1 MEHVES
7 LQIYLNSKYATETV
21 GGNPANSV
29 YYLPVVEIPDG
40 HHIYLSLQNASI
52 PYSFYSITANDN
64 TFTWGLA
71 VEFEPEFTYYFQPG
85 NYNITQIIDIMST
98 IMGAGY
104 TITYSSITSKI
115 LITHTTSNFNI
126 YAGTFNHII
135 GFSKTTNTTST
146 ANILYGRDCVNLNQI
161 RAINV
166 EVNFP
171 TYNINVAQAYNQ
183 NIMATIPVYVAP
195 FSIITYQ
202 NPNNFRTNLYV
213 NKLDQIQIR
222 LLDNESRL
230 IDLNGINYQMT
241 LQLDCI
247 KFTD

>member
-7 LQIYLNSKYATETV
+7 LQIYLNSRYATETV
-21 GGNPANSV
+21 GGNTANCI

-52 PYSFYSITANDN
+52 PYSFYSITSVDN
-64 TFTWGLA
+64 TFSWGLVAGA
-71 VEFEPEFTYYFQPG
+71 VNTYYIQPG
-85 NYNITQIIDIMST
+85 NYNITQLIDVLKLA
-98 IMGAGY
+98 MGVAY
-104 TITYSSITSKI
+104 TITYSSITSKL
-115 LITHTTSNFNI
+115 LITHASSNFII

-135 GFSKTTNTTST
+135 GFSKTTNTTS
-146 ANILYGRDCVNLNQI
+146 AGNLLYGRDCVNLNQI

-247 KFTD
+247 QFTD

>member
-40 HHIYLSLQNASI
+40 HYIYLSLQNASI
-52 PYSFYSITANDN
+52 PYSFYSITSFDN
-64 TFTWGLA
+64 TFSWGLVAGA
-71 VEFEPEFTYYFQPG
+71 VNTYFIQPG
-85 NYNITQIIDIMST
+85 NYNITQLIDVLKLA
-98 IMGAGY
+98 MGVAY

-115 LITHTTSNFNI
+115 LITHSTSNFII

-135 GFSKTTNTTST
+135 GFSKTTNTTS
-146 ANILYGRDCVNLNQI
+146 AGNLLYGRDCVNLNQI

-195 FSIITYQ
+195 FSIITYE
-202 NPNNFRTNLYV
+202 NPNNFRTNLYI

-222 LLDNESRL
+222 LLDNEARL

-241 LQLDCI
+241 LQLDCVQ
-247 KFTD
+247 FTD

>member
-7 LQIYLNSKYATETV
+7 LQIYLNSRYATETV
-21 GGNPANSV
+21 GGNTANCI
-29 YYLPVVEIPDG
+29 YYLPVIEIPDG

-52 PYSFYSITANDN
+52 PYSFYSITSFDN
-64 TFTWGLA
+64 TFSWGVVA
-71 VEFEPEFTYYFQPG
+71 GTVNTYYVQPG
-85 NYNITQIIDIMST
+85 NYNITQLIDILT
-98 IMGAGY
+98 TAMGVDY

-115 LITHTTSNFNI
+115 LITHSTSNFII

-135 GFSKTTNTTST
+135 GFSKTTNTTS
-146 ANILYGRDCVNLNQI
+146 AGNLLYGRDCVNLNQI

-247 KFTD
+247 RFVD

>member
-7 LQIYLNSKYATETV
+7 LQIYLNSRYATETI
-21 GGNPANSV
+21 GGNTANCV
-29 YYLPVVEIPDG
+29 YYLPVIEIPDG

-52 PYSFYSITANDN
+52 PYSFYSITSFDN
-64 TFTWGLA
+64 TFSWGLVAGA
-71 VEFEPEFTYYFQPG
+71 VNTYYIQPG
-85 NYNITQIIDIMST
+85 NYNITQLIDVLT
-98 IMGAGY
+98 IAMGAGY

-115 LITHTTSNFNI
+115 LITHSSSNFTI
-126 YAGTFNHII
+126 YAGSFNHII
-135 GFSKTTNTTST
+135 GFSKTTNTTS
-146 ANILYGRDCVNLNQI
+146 AGNLLYGRDCVNLNQI

-195 FSIITYQ
+195 FSIITYE

-222 LLDNESRL
+222 LLDNEARL

-247 KFTD
+247 KFI

>member
-1 MEHVES
+1 MEHIES

-21 GGNPANSV
+21 GGNTANCI
-29 YYLPVVEIPDG
+29 YYLPVIEIPDG

-52 PYSFYSITANDN
+52 PYSFYSITSFDN
-64 TFTWGLA
+64 TFSWGLVAGA
-71 VEFEPEFTYYFQPG
+71 VNTYYIQPG
-85 NYNITQIIDIMST
+85 NYNITQLNDVLNIA
-98 IMGAGY
+98 MGASY

-115 LITHTTSNFNI
+115 LITHSSSNFTI
-126 YAGTFNHII
+126 YAGSFNHII
-135 GFSKTTNTTST
+135 GFSKTTNTTS
-146 ANILYGRDCVNLNQI
+146 AGNLLYGRDCVNLNQI

-195 FSIITYQ
+195 FSIITYE

-230 IDLNGINYQMT
+230 IDLNGSNYQMT
-241 LQLDCI
+241 LQLDCVR
-247 KFTD
+247 FVD